1 MSTFVVQFLGD
12 WVSEKAHVLIKDS
25 RHVFNSIAIYY
36 EKPGPVHEL

>member
-25 RHVFNSIAIYY
+25 RHVFLLKLLITR
-36 EKPGPVHEL
+36 